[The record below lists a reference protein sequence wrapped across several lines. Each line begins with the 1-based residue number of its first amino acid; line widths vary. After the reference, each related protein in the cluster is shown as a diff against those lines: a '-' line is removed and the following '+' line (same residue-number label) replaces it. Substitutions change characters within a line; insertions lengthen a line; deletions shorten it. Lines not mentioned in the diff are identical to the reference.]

1 MVHKLGHGFGLDSFK
16 NVQTLQNSLITL
28 GPRVVV
34 QPHPGKLV
42 ASPVAVILSMVRNIQ
57 N

>member
-28 GPRVVV
+28 GTRVVV
-34 QPHPGKLV
+34 QPHPGKLG
-42 ASPVAVILSMVRNIQ
+42 ASPLAVILSMVCNIL